1 MDDIDRANNHAA
13 RMLAVH
19 LANQVGKG
27 RYQGESRHHCEECDD
42 PIPAARRQ
50 HVPGVRLCV
59 PCQSR
64 AERRGQ

>member
-1 MDDIDRANNHAA
+1 MDLIDRASRTAA
-13 RMLAVH
+13 RMLAVQ

-27 RYQGESRHHCEECDD
+27 RYQGESRHQCEECDD
-42 PIPAARRQ
+42 PIPEERRR
-50 HVPGVRLCV
+50 HVPGVRKCV